1 MGEISVLVVKSPTNV
16 LWQRGLA
23 TGLQHDKAAGAQ
35 WRNSHR
41 ERLHFLAN
49 DQTNSYQDV
58 LSPVGATGAAELSR
72 YSLKELGDYY
82 MDVKLSGGNWQCEW
96 GDGTCQ
102 EMEDEIDFADKDN
115 AERSNDFKYV
125 FDVGNFPLH

>member
-1 MGEISVLVVKSPTNV
+1 MHN
-16 LWQRGLA
+16 
-23 TGLQHDKAAGAQ
+23 KAAGAQ
-35 WRNSHR
+35 WRKSHR

-72 YSLKELGDYY
+72 SSLKELGDYY
-82 MDVKLSGGNWQCEW
+82 MDVKLSGGNWQCDW

-102 EMEDEIDFADKDN
+102 EMEDEIEFADKDN

-125 FDVGNFPLH
+125 FDVGYFPLYCNAADLNRQTAMLGARDSRD